1 MENRKSELGG
11 SHRHPFLVLPDDQVH
26 RARKG
31 QAHVY
36 GRGLKCSTDTR
47 GYPTPNNDNPLRIV
61 VDATEGFIPLWQ
73 EGSILRWRFQEHSF
87 AHFADPTAVKTAVR
101 NLFGRALLGWGDA
114 APVRFA
120 ERRDGWD
127 FEIKIS
133 SSDDCDVNGCTLAM
147 AFFPDAGRHELMVY
161 PKMFQ
166 QSAKEQVETLEHEIG
181 HVFGLRH
188 FFAQISEQRWKSE
201 IFGKHRPFSI
211 MNYGA
216 KSRMTAR
223 DKSDLKRLYQLVW
236 SGNLTQINGT
246 PIRLVRPF
254 HMA

>member
-1 MENRKSELGG
+1 M
-11 SHRHPFLVLPDDQVH
+11 
-26 RARKG
+26 
-31 QAHVY
+31 
-36 GRGLKCSTDTR
+36 
-47 GYPTPNNDNPLRIV
+47 
-61 VDATEGFIPLWQ
+61 
-73 EGSILRWRFQEHSF
+73 
-87 AHFADPTAVKTAVR
+87 
-101 NLFGRALLGWGDA
+101 GWGDA

-120 ERRDGWD
+120 ERRDSWD
-127 FEIKIS
+127 FEINIS

-147 AFFPDAGRHELMVY
+147 AFFPDGGRHELTIY

-166 QSAKEQVETLEHEIG
+166 ESAKEQVETLEHELG

-223 DKSDLKRLYQLVW
+223 DKSDLKRLYHLAW
-236 SGNLTQINGT
+236 SRDLTQINGT

-254 HMA
+254 HLT